1 MAYMITDGKPSITTI
16 KSFLGI
22 NMNKTGET
30 QLKLGEAAEMKN
42 FRITKDYKLEKMYG
56 YEVLYNPNAR
66 IRANWVGKLGNT
78 EMNIYVAGG
87 KVYKG
92 GETPTEIGTL
102 TNADTTI
109 FEFNK
114 VLYFLTGS
122 EIKSYDGTNFVTV
135 SINSTSSNPSAYVPV
150 VKISCTPAGVGQDYE
165 PINLMTPYRKVS
177 FSADG
182 TSTRFYLPEKNITVH
197 TSHVWVNGTTY
208 TGTLTYS
215 PENGYVDFPTAPTV
229 GVDNVVIQYAKNGT
243 SNDAVKKNKYAQKY
257 GLANDTR
264 VFLYGNPDAQNRIY
278 YSDLGNGVPNPT
290 YFPATNFIDIGS
302 SNNAVTDISRQ
313 YDRLIISK
321 ENEAYYC
328 SYEPI
333 TDTEG
338 NTIITFPTYPLND
351 AHGMVAKAKG
361 QVLDN
366 YVTTIDASG
375 IIQWLSTNT
384 KDERNASIISERIN
398 EWIQSKDL
406 TKAVTLDY
414 QEEKEYWVAIDKEI
428 MVYNYA
434 NSTFYML
441 RLPDNVRTLTMY
453 KNEIYM
459 GTDTALMKWNK
470 NKTTY
475 NTLAIDAEWDS
486 GFYDFEAEYKR
497 KTMRI
502 LWFTLKPNIKTYMS
516 VNYITDRN
524 IGINEREFSSV
535 NAEAFS
541 YPYWNYADFTYNC
554 QTAIKPFKVKLKAK
568 KFAFLQLIIK
578 SNKIDHKL
586 TIDSI
591 SIQKAYGGFVK

>member
-1 MAYMITDGKPSITTI
+1 MP
-16 KSFLGI
+16 
-22 NMNKTGET
+22 E
-30 QLKLGEAAEMKN
+30 
-42 FRITKDYKLEKMYG
+42 KD
-56 YEVLYNPNAR
+56 
-66 IRANWVGKLGNT
+66 
-78 EMNIYVAGG
+78 
-87 KVYKG
+87 
-92 GETPTEIGTL
+92 L
-102 TNADTTI
+102 T
-109 FEFNK
+109 F
-114 VLYFLTGS
+114 Y
-122 EIKSYDGTNFVTV
+122 TNGVIVNGVTV
-135 SINSTSSNPSAYVPV
+135 SGDSFTSNGTNGTITFNTAPSAGLNNVQVKYKKNNVPA
-150 VKISCTPAGVGQDYE
+150 S
-165 PINLMTPYRKVS
+165 L
-177 FSADG
+177 
-182 TSTRFYLPEKNITVH
+182 KNQIV
-197 TSHVWVNGTTY
+197 
-208 TGTLTYS
+208 
-215 PENGYVDFPTAPTV
+215 
-229 GVDNVVIQYAKNGT
+229 
-243 SNDAVKKNKYAQKY
+243 KNKYAQKY

-264 VFLYGNPDAQNRIY
+264 VFIYGNPDAQNRIY
-278 YSDLGNGVPNPT
+278 YSDLGSGVPQPT
-290 YFPATNFIDIGS
+290 YFPATNFIDVGS

-398 EWIQSKDL
+398 EWIQNQDL

-441 RLPDNVRTLTMY
+441 RIPDNVRTLTMY

-475 NTLAIDAEWDS
+475 NSLAIDAEWDS